1 MGMAHWLEQDRQ
13 WAEDQDRVRMGI
25 DERRQWDEWE
35 RNKERAA
42 EPVEES
48 PEDEVEREQR

>member
-1 MGMAHWLEQDRQ
+1 MGMAHWIDQERHWLQ
-13 WAEDQDRVRMGI
+13 DQDHFRMQI
-25 DERRQWDEWE
+25 DEVRKWDEWE
-35 RNKERAA
+35 RRKERAA